1 MAHEKERSARI
12 AALNDEFRKGHGGGR
27 YVTTSGVKAQSSD
40 FIYRASKAVQNFDAF
55 TEENDPY
62 GEHDFA
68 SVTIDGIHL
77 FWKID
82 CYQKGSNFTADA
94 ETPEDAATTDRLLTI
109 MLAEEY

>member
-1 MAHEKERSARI
+1 MSKKKERSARI

-27 YVTTSGVKAQSSD
+27 YVTTSGVKAESSD

-68 SVTIDGIHL
+68 SVTVDGIHL
-77 FWKID
+77 FWKIE
-82 CYQKGSNFTADA
+82 YFQKGSDYTEGA
-94 ETPEDAATTDRLLTI
+94 EAPENAATTDRVLTI